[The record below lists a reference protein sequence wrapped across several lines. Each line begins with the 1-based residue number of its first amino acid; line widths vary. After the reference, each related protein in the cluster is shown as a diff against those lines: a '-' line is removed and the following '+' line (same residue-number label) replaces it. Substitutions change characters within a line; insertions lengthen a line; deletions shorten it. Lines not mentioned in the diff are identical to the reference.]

1 MYWNT
6 IDENRKKL
14 LEKITE
20 RISLNNYYMIGG
32 TALSLQLGLRLSYD
46 FDFCVPEMF
55 NNEVLL
61 EELKEIGKIEIK
73 QNQRGTCDVILDR
86 VQVSFFYYPNKMI
99 EQYVTNEEIPNLKMA
114 SIIDIAIMKIVAIG
128 GRGAR
133 KDFFDLY
140 NIINQLDI
148 KTLDLAKGL
157 IKKCGN
163 DINYASVIMGLSYFE
178 DAEQEILP
186 ETFVEYD
193 WDEIKNFFINFQ
205 KEFQDEMNKLVD

>member
-6 IDENRKKL
+6 IDENRQKL
-14 LEKITE
+14 LKKITE

-73 QNQRGTCDVILDR
+73 QNQKGTCDVILDG

-128 GRGAR
+128 GRGAK

-178 DAEQEILP
+178 DAEQEVLP
-186 ETFVEYD
+186 ESFVEYD

-205 KEFQDEMNKLVD
+205 KEFQDEMNKLV

>member
-6 IDENRKKL
+6 IDGNRQKL
-14 LEKITE
+14 LKKITE

>member
-14 LEKITE
+14 LKKITE

-46 FDFCVPEMF
+46 FDFCVPGMF

-73 QNQRGTCDVILDR
+73 QNQKGTCDIILEG

-99 EQYVTNEEIPNLKMA
+99 KQYVMSKEIPNLKMA

-148 KTLDLAKGL
+148 KILDLAKGL
-157 IKKCGN
+157 IKKYGN

-178 DAEQEILP
+178 DAEQEVLP

-193 WDEIKNFFINFQ
+193 WDEIKKFFINFQ
-205 KEFQDEMNKLVD
+205 KEFQEEMNKLVD

>member
-1 MYWNT
+1 MYWKT
-6 IDENRKKL
+6 IDENRQKL
-14 LEKITE
+14 LKKITE
-20 RISLNNYYMIGG
+20 SISLNNYYMMGG

-61 EELKEIGKIEIK
+61 EELKKIGKIEIK
-73 QNQRGTCDVILDR
+73 QNQKGTCDVILDG

-99 EQYVTNEEIPNLKMA
+99 EQYVTDEEIPNLKMA

-140 NIINQLDI
+140 NIIKQLDI
-148 KTLDLAKGL
+148 KTLDLAEGV

-163 DINYASVIMGLSYFE
+163 NINYASVIMGLSYFE
-178 DAEQEILP
+178 DAEQEVLP
-186 ETFVEYD
+186 EIFVEYD

>member
-6 IDENRKKL
+6 IDGNRQKL
-14 LEKITE
+14 LKKITE
-20 RISLNNYYMIGG
+20 RISLNNYYMMGG

-46 FDFCVPEMF
+46 FDFCVSEMF
-55 NNEVLL
+55 SNEVLL
-61 EELKEIGKIEIK
+61 EELRKIGKIEIK
-73 QNQRGTCDVILDR
+73 QNQKGTCDVILEG

-99 EQYVTNEEIPNLKMA
+99 KQYVTSEEMPNLKMA

-128 GRGAR
+128 GRGAK

-148 KTLDLAKGL
+148 KTLDLARGL

-205 KEFQDEMNKLVD
+205 KEFQNEMNKLVD